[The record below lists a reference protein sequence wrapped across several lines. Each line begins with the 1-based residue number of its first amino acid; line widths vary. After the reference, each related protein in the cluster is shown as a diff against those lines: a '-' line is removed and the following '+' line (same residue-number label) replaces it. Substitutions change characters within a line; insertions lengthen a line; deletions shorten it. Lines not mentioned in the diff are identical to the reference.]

1 MSESSA
7 SAVTVHTRE
16 IYIMPQGGIGNQLF
30 QLSAGI
36 AVQKELGG
44 TLYMLPTRLN
54 KHSGRDYRNNPCIY
68 TRVTPAQHISRCERM
83 YSQSDSFEP
92 WSVSS
97 LRGHKSIALDGYFQ
111 YLPAIRDVIPMVVSD
126 MLSALCHRMIA
137 MCIKYRI
144 NSPADAVFLHV
155 RRGDYVSLE
164 HIFGGVGEKYYVDAM
179 KEYMSESLY
188 GKRFLVISD
197 DPEWCRGQPWL
208 NAYEI
213 VDEPD
218 ELDSLALMASCKGG
232 AIIANSTF
240 SWWGAHLSGT
250 RRVFYPSKWFS
261 TARPHLFPAGWLCV
275 GV

>member
-1 MSESSA
+1 M
-7 SAVTVHTRE
+7 TN
-16 IYIMPQGGIGNQLF
+16 IYVLPQGGIGNQLF
-30 QLSAGI
+30 QMCAGL

-44 TLYMLPTRLN
+44 TLYMLPARLN
-54 KHSGRDYRNNPCIY
+54 KHSGRDYRYSPRLY
-68 TRVTPAQHISRCERM
+68 TRAAAVDSMPGVYFMYKQGDLDCFDSWSPASLKEN
-83 YSQSDSFEP
+83 
-92 WSVSS
+92 SS
-97 LRGHKSIALDGYFQ
+97 IVLDGYFQ
-111 YLPAIRDVIPMVVSD
+111 YLPAIRDVIPLVISD
-126 MLSALCHRMIA
+126 MLTFLRPRITTMCEKYMIA
-137 MCIKYRI
+137 
-144 NSPADAVFLHV
+144 SPIDAVFLHV
-155 RRGDYVSLE
+155 RRGDYVPLA
-164 HIFGGVGEKYYVDAM
+164 HIFGGVGEKYYTDAM
-179 KEYMSESLY
+179 KEYMSENLY

-197 DPEWCRGQPWL
+197 DPEWCRWQPWL

-261 TARPHLFPAGWLCV
+261 TARPDLFPAGWLCV

>member
-1 MSESSA
+1 MSESFP
-7 SAVTVHTRE
+7 SAVTVQTRE

-30 QLSAGI
+30 QLCAGL

-54 KHSGRDYRNNPCIY
+54 KHSGRDYRENPRLY
-68 TRVTPAQHISRCERM
+68 TRVISVEHISTPDRM
-83 YSQSDSFEP
+83 YSQADSFEP

-97 LRGHKSIALDGYFQ
+97 LRGHNSIVLDGYFQ

-126 MLSALCHRMIA
+126 ILSALCHRMIA
-137 MCIKYRI
+137 MCMKYRI
-144 NSPADAVFLHV
+144 ASANDAVFLHV
-155 RRGDYVSLE
+155 RRGDYVPLT
-164 HIFGGVGEKYYVDAM
+164 HLFGGVGEKYYTDALR
-179 KEYMSESLY
+179 ENLY

-261 TARPHLFPAGWLCV
+261 TARPDLFPAEWLCV